1 MNIQAI
7 EYDSELTPDV
17 TLHNVINYY
26 GHTMNVL
33 VFTDPSGSAISWS
46 LVTVDSR
53 NYGGEVYPKNFA
65 EIEVA
70 QILSEKLEKMPE
82 ANGLAETLWAFF
94 QAIVLEFE
102 GGY

>member
-33 VFTDPSGSAISWS
+33 VFTDPSGFDVSWT
-46 LVTVDSR
+46 VETVDSR
-53 NYGGEVYPKNFA
+53 NYCGEVYPKNFA
-65 EIEVA
+65 EIEVC

-82 ANGLAETLWAFF
+82 ANGLAETLWALF